1 MNLKKIKRT
10 IISVSDKSKLNLI
23 LPVLKKLNVEII
35 TTGGTFKKI
44 QDMKYKCKEISSYT
58 GLPEMLEGRVK
69 TLNPKIHAG
78 ILNIRKNKKHQKELK
93 KQKISKIDLIIVNLY
108 PLKKK

>member
-1 MNLKKIKRT
+1 MPNYRLLNNINYT
-10 IISVSDKSKLNLI
+10 SD
-23 LPVLKKLNVEII
+23 LKKLNVEII

-78 ILNIRKNKKHQKELK
+78 ILNIRKTVYFN
-93 KQKISKIDLIIVNLY
+93 
-108 PLKKK
+108 